1 MCIHAQRCTRRGD
14 NHIFDTYM
22 LHPPNQYANQFEVT
36 CRVVDGLQHSLWVM
50 ALLRIP
56 CASWNVGVGYP
67 KNPSVSCSTTRM
79 VCCVSRAQHTHRS
92 WKWKMLC
99 CMSRM
104 QPQSHHTYDCECV
117 GKQGLWKQQ
126 PFVCCSTHQYVIYIL
141 HTIIHGRIYINNQ
154 QSFCV
159 SQQRC
164 HRFDC

>member
-1 MCIHAQRCTRRGD
+1 MYFMCIHAQRCTRRGD
-14 NHIFDTYM
+14 NHIFDKYM

-36 CRVVDGLQHSLWVM
+36 CRFVDGLQHALWVM

-92 WKWKMLC
+92 WKLRMLC

-104 QPQSHHTYDCECV
+104 QPQRHHTYYCDI
-117 GKQGLWKQQ
+117 
-126 PFVCCSTHQYVIYIL
+126 PINNQYVIYIL
-141 HTIIHGRIYINNQ
+141 HTIIHGRMYINNQ